1 VSTESPGRRADAE
14 AQLLEELRFS
24 ASLCTGALESPDM
37 AGEEPLAA
45 AAHLVAAADRTLHRF
60 VAAARDQGTSWA
72 QIGSVLGIS
81 RQAAQKRFSS
91 PPQRVRA
98 ETATPDPVLVARA
111 VEVMEH
117 AAAGEPDLL
126 DAIASPR
133 MRRALGEDGVAPV
146 LAGVEPIF
154 GACLARTDPEARVIA
169 QVTLVSAREHRE
181 RADAIVRVS
190 LTAEGRLLGLHYD
203 VAEPSTLG
211 SDQEP

>member
-1 VSTESPGRRADAE
+1 MSIEGPGRPADAD

-24 ASLCTGALESPDM
+24 ASLCTSALESAGT

-45 AAHLVAAADRTLHRF
+45 AAHLVASADRTLHRF

-72 QIGSVLGIS
+72 QIGSVLGIT
-81 RQAAQKRFSS
+81 RQAAQKRFSA
-91 PPQRVRA
+91 PPQRVLA
-98 ETATPDPVLVARA
+98 EAATPDPALVARA

-117 AAAGEPDLL
+117 AATGDAALL

-133 MRRALGEDGVAPV
+133 MRAALGEDGAAPV

-154 GACLARTDPEARVIA
+154 GACLSREAPEARVIA

-203 VAEPSTLG
+203 VAEPSTPG
-211 SDQEP
+211 SLQSP